1 MVPNTA
7 HALQRPYGY
16 GGLLWDFDVVVHGL
30 PRAPRLSEML
40 RTSPVKFELSPSV
53 VAFALHSDARGFGAV
68 VGMTG
73 FSEPGML
80 QGLFGR
86 YPLRGVI
93 DEYLFQQ
100 VQKVREERRRRR
112 DDVLSHVSQATQ
124 QEGHAPP
131 TSSFFMALTNRR
143 EARVVSVAG

>member
-7 HALQRPYGY
+7 HALQDHMDCFGT
-16 GGLLWDFDVVVHGL
+16 FDAACGL

-40 RTSPVKFELSPSV
+40 RTSPVQFELALP

-68 VGMTG
+68 IGMAC

-80 QGLFGR
+80 QGLLGR
-86 YPLRGVI
+86 YPFRGVI

-100 VQKVREERRRRR
+100 VQKVREKRRRRR
-112 DDVLSHVSQATQ
+112 DNVLSHVSQATQ
-124 QEGHAPP
+124 QRHAPP